1 MQISHFYHV
10 LSDLAK
16 SFGLFCSL
24 SAELIIFNSFFL
36 SHRLSMSD
44 VTQGL
49 LTRLFVN
56 VYLDELRVV
65 VKASMSAFHSTENG
79 QVVQVFPLQLLFE

>member
-1 MQISHFYHV
+1 
-10 LSDLAK
+10 
-16 SFGLFCSL
+16 
-24 SAELIIFNSFFL
+24 
-36 SHRLSMSD
+36 MSD

-79 QVVQVFPLQLLFE
+79 QVVQVFPLQLLFEWVNATIMFVFGSNEQ

>member
-1 MQISHFYHV
+1 
-10 LSDLAK
+10 
-16 SFGLFCSL
+16 
-24 SAELIIFNSFFL
+24 
-36 SHRLSMSD
+36 MSD

-79 QVVQVFPLQLLFE
+79 QVVQVFPLQLLFEWVNSTIMFVFGSNEQ